1 MERSTNLAVGA
12 HAATAKF
19 LKSML
24 LLRFALGDFLA
35 YCAHGTCYRRLSSYA
50 FSQGHLLVAVSVRRM
65 GCRYWQYGLHM
76 SPRVV
81 VFAV

>member
-1 MERSTNLAVGA
+1 MERFTNLAVGA

-19 LKSML
+19 LEFML
-24 LLRFALGDFLA
+24 LLRFGLGGFLE
-35 YCAHGTCYRRLSSYA
+35 YCDHCTRYRCLCSYA

-76 SPRVV
+76 WPRVV